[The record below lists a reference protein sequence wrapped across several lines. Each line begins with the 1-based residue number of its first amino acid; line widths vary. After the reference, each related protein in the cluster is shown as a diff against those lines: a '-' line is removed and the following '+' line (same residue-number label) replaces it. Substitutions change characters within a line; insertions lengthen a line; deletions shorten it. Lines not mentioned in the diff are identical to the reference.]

1 MGNTNAHTEKTD
13 LRVYAMH
20 CMDNSNHVTEVEQ
33 NPPIRRGELFGE
45 VAVSIKEEALLSG

>member
-1 MGNTNAHTEKTD
+1 
-13 LRVYAMH
+13 MH